1 MGKLVPGANYRALMA
16 HVVAASDARPRRLVV
31 V

>member
-16 HVVAASDARPRRLVV
+16 RVAAASDVRPRRLVV
-31 V
+31 I